1 MPWWLYPGNDLA
13 AIVKE
18 DGWAPGPIWMGAE
31 NSPLLG
37 FDPQTFQ
44 PVANRYTNCTILASV
59 VFIA

>member
-13 AIVKE
+13 AIVWE
-18 DGWAPGPIWMGAE
+18 VRWAPGPIWMGAV

-44 PVANRYTNCTILASV
+44 PVVSHYTNYTVIACV
-59 VFIA
+59 VFSA